1 MIDDLGKLLDRVSAP
16 ADLAVIL
23 LIGPLG
29 FGLDAGLDV
38 IGFLP
43 PSYVALGA
51 ACLGLGVKKVVDIRL
66 AARGERKALQGSQ
79 EDLLRRSEAFMS
91 RLYDEHAPTGLTDRM
106 AKERGLHRSGITTDA
121 QLEAALGECLAEYR
135 VWMRTAVDSGVERSR
150 G

>member
-43 PSYVALGA
+43 PSYVAIGT
-51 ACLGLGVKKVVDIRL
+51 ACLGLGVKKVIDIRL
-66 AARGERKALQGSQ
+66 AVRGERKALDGSH
-79 EDLLRRSEAFMS
+79 EHLMSRSEAFMS
-91 RLYDEHAPTGLTDRM
+91 RLYDDHAPAELTDRM
-106 AKERGLHRSGITTDA
+106 AKERGLHRSGITTDE
-121 QLEAALGECLAEYR
+121 QLESALGECLAEYR
-135 VWMRTAVDSGVERSR
+135 LWMGQHSDSGVERSR